1 MQLADSTGIICAK
14 LNYIVDDGV
23 PPVVYVDWREMEH
36 KAAPPRYEPREVE
49 IHNGRL
55 LGDVLELD
63 TYGFTFTR
71 HSRNMLSAVST
82 SCSFR

>member
-1 MQLADSTGIICAK
+1 MQLADAGHSSGTIRAN

-55 LGDVLELD
+55 LGDVLEID
-63 TYGFTFTR
+63 THGFICPPR
-71 HSRNMLSAVST
+71 YQGQGLR
-82 SCSFR
+82 